1 MKTVVYL
8 DVLLLVNFLIGFLMV
23 GVVGLLAGPPPSFLR
38 QVLSGCCGALV
49 SLSILFPPLPWL
61 CQILWQLGGCCLMIL
76 TAFGRGSH
84 TGFLIRTG
92 LLWAGNLLTAGA
104 VILSCLNLN
113 LPGVHT
119 NNLQV
124 YLYVSPQVLFWCSVG
139 IYLAGW
145 LWTKFWSGKQ
155 CDSLASLEVTVM
167 DRTVRLKGLL
177 DTGFHLRDDWSG
189 KPVLLISLPLVADRI
204 APELVGALEN
214 WARGGEEH
222 LPGLR
227 LLPCATVT
235 GQTLLPALP
244 VKVRLEG
251 KREICILG
259 AFTREQL
266 RAGEGVEALM
276 GRDLAQALEMT

>member
-38 QVLSGCCGALV
+38 QVLSGCCGAV
-49 SLSILFPPLPWL
+49 ASLFILFPPLPWL

-76 TAFGRGSH
+76 AAFGRGKAA
-84 TGFLIRTG
+84 GFFIRTG

-104 VILSCLNLN
+104 VILSCLKLD

-139 IYLAGW
+139 VYLAGW
-145 LWTKFWSGKQ
+145 LWTKFWAGKQ
-155 CDSLASLEVTVM
+155 PDPLMSLEVTVM
-167 DRTVRLKGLL
+167 EGTLTLRGLL
-177 DTGFHLRDDWSG
+177 DTGFRLRDDWSG
-189 KPVLLISLPLVADRI
+189 RPVLLISLPLMGDRM
-204 APELVGALEN
+204 APELVEALEN
-214 WARGGEEH
+214 WSGGGEAN

-227 LLPCATVT
+227 LLPCATVS

-251 KREICILG
+251 RKEISILG
-259 AFTREQL
+259 AFTKEKL
-266 RAGEGVEALM
+266 RAGEEAEALL
-276 GRDLAQALEMT
+276 GWDLAQALEMT